1 MTVNA
6 YTREGHAMHHRVAYG
21 DAFAAL
27 LRWVER
33 YIGESLPRPLSIS
46 GRIDRDRAAMT
57 IIDEDGNL
65 LTITVEP

>member
-6 YTREGHAMHHRVAYG
+6 YTREGHAMRHRVAHS

-27 LRWVER
+27 LRWIER

-57 IIDEDGNL
+57 IIDGDGNL